1 MRHGN
6 KNNNLSR
13 TASHRRALLM
23 NLGCQLIT
31 YKRITTTVAKAKAL
45 RSYIEPLI
53 TKTKA
58 TESKEAISHNH
69 RIVFSYL
76 NDKAA
81 VKELFTVVAP
91 KVVGRPGGYT
101 RIIKLGARQGDN
113 AEMAMIELVDF
124 NEIYNNSKVEGAEPA
139 KKTRRSGGAKKAAGS
154 STTEAKLS
162 TDTNEISDAVVVE
175 ETVVTPV
182 VETVAPIVESISAP
196 VVEVAPIVE
205 EIVSAPAEEVTP
217 VAKEV
222 VAASTEEAAPLASA
236 SVSNSS
242 DDLTIIEGIGP
253 KAAEVLVAA
262 GIDTFAKLANT
273 AAEAV
278 KEILTSAT
286 ARVGHLDPTTWAQQ
300 SQLAADGNM
309 EELEALKL
317 RLNNGKEV

>member
-13 TASHRRALLM
+13 TASHRKALLM

-45 RSYIEPLI
+45 RTYIEPLI

-58 TESKEAISHNH
+58 TSSKEAISHNH

-124 NEIYNNSKVEGAEPA
+124 NEVYGKHIGTDAAAEPA
-139 KKTRRSGGAKKAAGS
+139 KKTRRSGGGAKAKAA
-154 STTEAKLS
+154 TTATADE
-162 TDTNEISDAVVVE
+162 TITDAVI
-175 ETVVTPV
+175 ET
-182 VETVAPIVESISAP
+182 API
-196 VVEVAPIVE
+196 
-205 EIVSAPAEEVTP
+205 TT
-217 VAKEV
+217 
-222 VAASTEEAAPLASA
+222 STVGA
-236 SVSNSS
+236 

-262 GIDTFAKLANT
+262 GITTFAELAAT
-273 AAEAV
+273 PAEKV
-278 KEILTSAT
+278 KEILIASE
-286 ARVGHLDPTTWAQQ
+286 ARVHHLDPTTWAQQ
-300 SQLAADGNM
+300 SQLAADGKIDEL
-309 EELEALKL
+309 EELKLK
-317 RLNNGKEV
+317 LNNGKEV